1 MAVQSPHQAEDLL
14 AEATVT
20 PVTLV
25 TYVTPASL
33 TSTVTLSYQDRRI
46 CISTASTPTES
57 APPTMPGDNSAVATP
72 ILEAALAHL
81 AKSLSKRRRSGK
93 PCGRMLRQSTA
104 LMSRLPFLVAP
115 APTIPRYHPRSPSG
129 FSFGVSI
136 RATPMFAAPVI
147 AHRLVDAQDKAL
159 KQEVLRHA
167 GQPLTRKLDR
177 WIDTYM
183 PLRCSSGTRPSSYFE
198 RRCTELNTKKA
209 RTDAFLALRAK
220 ALQSCKKKWP
230 RIWDS
235 REKENQK
242 LVNKARVL
250 ADADL
255 AMKKEW
261 EARREWEAA
270 DARVAVLMRHRTAGK
285 LRTGFGAQIVSSGC
299 FFDVAVPNIVH
310 VLLALLKT
318 FLACSP
324 DTRSV
329 MSRSRFFPPE
339 LCLEVASH
347 TSTSTLAQLLCS
359 ASNFSL
365 AKRLLYSHI
374 SVSDR
379 AYGLVKTLASQ
390 ADLASMVK
398 SLEFRGSLCAHI
410 DDAQWA
416 LVLPALHNLR
426 HLEITHHIPLD
437 AHVLPHISFRLHSFT
452 STCAVFGPWLKFVS
466 LKSELRQV
474 AFRGDVLG
482 PVPDTTLLPMLRQVT
497 TLPADLA
504 KSSEYHL
511 THVWIWLHPHHGPRI
526 LYTRD
531 LMRLSSSPARL
542 ISLRVNA
549 AQILMLLHSAPLIL
563 GALQHLILE
572 EDRSWAYFDDEH
584 SQSEGA
590 LPAAVSELDTR
601 TPHLATLTL
610 RLAAVCNAP
619 LLRTFHF
626 CGVDSCATWHD
637 WGQASQILAEMLAPV
652 PHPACSGCGIVPAE
666 YHCGEC
672 ANVQC
677 GSCIK
682 LGHTEHP
689 LHQMK
694 KWNGTHFQHATL
706 KVLGVVLQ
714 LGHGVG
720 GHCTSPSVQQHFRI
734 IGING
739 LQEVALQFCGCH
751 QAKSHRQQQ
760 LDAHLAPAG
769 VIGPRVALTF
779 EMDLRRPTPTSFTT
793 RMPAHLETQP
803 RRAPSPDPARRRHHS
818 VPLATEV
825 WKAREE
831 DTNPTFEIGW
841 DAMASELAAWAKT
854 QTAPA
859 SKTAAPAKTA
869 THVASVDGQ
878 AHERV
883 WYEMMWQDDHQ
894 RRLHDPTPHH
904 KMPAGTRQ
912 DFLSDSWGPPPA
924 RVTDGENPENG
935 WALWMDAPPMEAEAL
950 VERDQQWQNVRCL
963 IMDRMP
969 EPHRHDMLLDEYR
982 QELLDEQDAR
992 ARVAREEASVV
1003 DWSALAG
1010 EYID

>member
-1 MAVQSPHQAEDLL
+1 
-14 AEATVT
+14 
-20 PVTLV
+20 
-25 TYVTPASL
+25 
-33 TSTVTLSYQDRRI
+33 
-46 CISTASTPTES
+46 
-57 APPTMPGDNSAVATP
+57 
-72 ILEAALAHL
+72 
-81 AKSLSKRRRSGK
+81 
-93 PCGRMLRQSTA
+93 
-104 LMSRLPFLVAP
+104 
-115 APTIPRYHPRSPSG
+115 
-129 FSFGVSI
+129 
-136 RATPMFAAPVI
+136 MFAAPVI
-147 AHRLVDAQDKAL
+147 AYRLVNTQDKAL
-159 KQEVLRHA
+159 KQGSRHA
-167 GQPLTRKLDR
+167 GQPLTRKLDP

-198 RRCTELNTKKA
+198 RRCTELNAKKA
-209 RTDAFLALRAK
+209 RTDAFLALWAK
-220 ALQSCKKKWP
+220 LLQSRKKKWP

-255 AMKKEW
+255 AMKKER
-261 EARREWEAA
+261 EAWREREAA

-285 LRTGFGAQIVSSGC
+285 LRTGFGAFSSGC

-324 DTRSV
+324 NTRSV

-374 SVSDR
+374 SVGDR

-416 LVLPALHNLR
+416 LVLPVLHNLR
-426 HLEITHHIPLD
+426 HLEIPHHIPLD

-452 STCAVFGPWLKFVS
+452 STCAVFGPWLEFVS
-466 LKSELRQV
+466 LQLELRQV
-474 AFRGDVLG
+474 AFRGDVLD

-497 TLPADLA
+497 ALPADLA
-504 KSSEYHL
+504 KFSEYHL
-511 THVWIWLHPHHGPRI
+511 THVWIWLHPHHGPHI

-549 AQILMLLHSAPLIL
+549 AQILMLLHSAPLVL

-601 TPHLATLTL
+601 VDATTHPF
-610 RLAAVCNAP
+610 N
-619 LLRTFHF
+619 
-626 CGVDSCATWHD
+626 CATWHD

-672 ANVQC
+672 VNVQC

-682 LGHTEHP
+682 SGHTEHP
-689 LHQMK
+689 LHQIK

-706 KVLGVVLQ
+706 KALGVVLQ

-739 LQEVALQFCGCH
+739 LASTN
-751 QAKSHRQQQ
+751 SH
-760 LDAHLAPAG
+760 LIYDEDARAFRNLA
-769 VIGPRVALTF
+769 
-779 EMDLRRPTPTSFTT
+779 
-793 RMPAHLETQP
+793 TQP
-803 RRAPSPDPARRRHHS
+803 VPREPSETPPLTETVTSNSATPCIVSGSRSTTTPFGASSHGGLEGARGGYQSHLRDRLGRNG
-818 VPLATEV
+818 VGAGGMG
-825 WKAREE
+825 K
-831 DTNPTFEIGW
+831 
-841 DAMASELAAWAKT
+841 DADGTSIKVHR
-854 QTAPA
+854 
-859 SKTAAPAKTA
+859 TAAPAKTA

-904 KMPAGTRQ
+904 EMPAGTRQ

-924 RVTDGENPENG
+924 RVTDGENLENG

-950 VERDQQWQNVRCL
+950 AERDQQWQNVRCL

-969 EPHRHDMLLDEYR
+969 EPRRRDMLLDEYC
-982 QELLDEQDAR
+982 QELLDEQDAC

-1003 DWSALAG
+1003 DWSASAG